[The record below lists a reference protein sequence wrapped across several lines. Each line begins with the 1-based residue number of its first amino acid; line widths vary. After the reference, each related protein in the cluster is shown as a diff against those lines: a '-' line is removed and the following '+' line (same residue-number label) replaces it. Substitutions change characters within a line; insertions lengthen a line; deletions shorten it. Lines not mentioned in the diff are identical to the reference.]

1 MSTNPFVPKVKPEH
15 HQYNK
20 INVRTID
27 TMPIITKAM
36 PA

>member
-1 MSTNPFVPKVKPEH
+1 LCVGYQNDYYAIK
-15 HQYNK
+15 
-20 INVRTID
+20 VRTID